1 MPSAAA
7 APAAAGARL
16 ADVQKQQNNVKAAA
30 HAMIDG
36 RFIVIRP
43 PLSVRRSSKP
53 PSSNYILNVSGPAG
67 PQNTAFL

>member
-16 ADVQKQQNNVKAAA
+16 ADVQKLQNNVKTAA

-43 PLSVRRSSKP
+43 PNFK
-53 PSSNYILNVSGPAG
+53 
-67 PQNTAFL
+67 TAFQ